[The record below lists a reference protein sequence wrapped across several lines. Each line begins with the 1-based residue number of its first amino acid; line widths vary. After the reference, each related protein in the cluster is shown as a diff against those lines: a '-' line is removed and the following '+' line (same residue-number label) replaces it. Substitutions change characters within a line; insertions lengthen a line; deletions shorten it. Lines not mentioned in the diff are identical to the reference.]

1 MRRSSR
7 ARKRSKI
14 FFATLPIFF
23 QSSSASSQTNR
34 PLVDEFDHRLGKI
47 RRALRAFREVLADE
61 GFDALLAQ
69 VLPDHLELALGV
81 AAETVRRDDDG
92 QAVVL
97 KEHQGVAC

>member
-1 MRRSSR
+1 MVGNPP
-7 ARKRSKI
+7 SKPWRG
-14 FFATLPIFF
+14 LP
-23 QSSSASSQTNR
+23 
-34 PLVDEFDHRLGKI
+34 
-47 RRALRAFREVLADE
+47 E

-81 AAETVRRDDDG
+81 AAETVQRDDDG

>member
-1 MRRSSR
+1 
-7 ARKRSKI
+7 
-14 FFATLPIFF
+14 
-23 QSSSASSQTNR
+23 
-34 PLVDEFDHRLGKI
+34 
-47 RRALRAFREVLADE
+47 VLADE